1 MEKPIKQGDIVK
13 AMTGRDK
20 GKYFLVVFLDGDM
33 AYIVDGK
40 TRKVDNP
47 KKKNIKHLKIV
58 LSERQ
63 KELAEKIQKGQPV
76 GNKRIYLS
84 IRTEKQKLQED

>member
-20 GKYFLVVFLDGDM
+20 GKYFLVIFLDGDM

-47 KKKNIKHLKIV
+47 KKKNNKHLHLLCKSETTALDMSK
-58 LSERQ
+58 LSDAQ
-63 KELAEKIQKGQPV
+63 VKNFLSNY
-76 GNKRIYLS
+76 NKSRG
-84 IRTEKQKLQED
+84 K

>member
-1 MEKPIKQGDIVK
+1 MEKPIKQGDIVI

-20 GKYFLVVFLDGDM
+20 GKYFLVVFLEDDM

-58 LSERQ
+58 LSESQ
-63 KELAEKIQKGQPV
+63 KVLAEQIQNGQTV

>member
-20 GKYFLVVFLDGDM
+20 GKYFLVVFLEGDV

-47 KKKNIKHLKIV
+47 KNKNIKHIIKV
-58 LSERQ
+58 LSQTQ
-63 KELAEKIQKGQPV
+63 KDLAEKIQKGEKV

-84 IRTEKQKLQED
+84 IKAEKQKLQED

>member
-20 GKYFLVVFLDGDM
+20 GKYFLVIFLDGDI

-40 TRKVDNP
+40 MRKVDNP

-58 LSERQ
+58 LSESQ
-63 KELAEKIQKGQPV
+63 KVLAEKIQKGQTV

-84 IRTEKQKLQED
+84 IRTEIQKLQED

>member
-20 GKYFLVVFLDGDM
+20 GKYFLVIFLDGDF

-58 LSERQ
+58 LSESQ
-63 KELAEKIQKGQPV
+63 KVLAEKIQKGQTV
-76 GNKRIYLS
+76 GNKRTYLS
-84 IRTEKQKLQED
+84 IRTEIQKLQED

>member
-20 GKYFLVVFLDGDM
+20 GKYFLLIFLDGDM

-58 LSERQ
+58 LSESQ
-63 KELAEKIQKGQPV
+63 KVLAEKIQKGQTV
-76 GNKRIYLS
+76 GNKRIDLS
-84 IRTEKQKLQED
+84 IRTEIQKLQED